1 MPAITDV
8 GPRKSRSLASS
19 IPRRRWRIALLLGV
33 GVLVN
38 FSDRVNLTVSHAA
51 LHAEFGITDV
61 TFGYLSA
68 AYFWT
73 YGLCQLPV
81 GVVLD
86 RFGVR
91 RVGRIST
98 FLWSVASLLAAVSP
112 SLGSFFAARLLLG
125 IGEAPTFPANA
136 KAVGKWFPPQE
147 RSFATSIFDSSAKL
161 ASAIGVPVIGVLL
174 LRFGWRWSFAVTG
187 VVSFLYFLLFFAVY
201 RDPEDDPALTIEE
214 RNFIQH
220 EATQA
225 VASRL
230 AAEPKFLRLLTHR
243 KVIGAAIGFGAYNYT
258 FYLLLTWLP
267 SYLAS
272 ELNIDMLHSFVYTG
286 VPWIVATITDLCI
299 GGILVD
305 HLIQRGWNTNLV
317 RRSVLI
323 GGMVLGLGVLACARA
338 HTPTT
343 ALVGITVSLAGL
355 AAAAPVAWSL
365 PSLISPAASVGT
377 VGGIMNFSSQLS
389 GLAAPIIT
397 GSVVFLTHSFAAAFY
412 VAAAYLLIGIVAYVF
427 LLGCIEII
435 DTSSPPLD
443 LPSGAG

>member
-1 MPAITDV
+1 MTMPANAEA
-8 GPRKSRSLASS
+8 GPGKSRTLASS

-38 FSDRVNLTVSHAA
+38 FFDRVNLTVSHAS

-91 RVGRIST
+91 RVGRISS

-112 SLGSFFAARLLLG
+112 SLGALFAARLLLG
-125 IGEAPTFPANA
+125 VGEAPTFPANA

-174 LRFGWRWSFAVTG
+174 LRFGWRWSFALTG

-201 RDPEDDPALTIEE
+201 RDPEDDPSLTIEE
-214 RNFIQH
+214 RNFIQP
-220 EATQA
+220 EATLA
-225 VASRL
+225 VA
-230 AAEPKFLRLLTHR
+230 AQPTAEPTFVSLLTHR

-272 ELNIDMLHSFVYTG
+272 ELHIDMLHSFVYTS

-305 HLIQRGWNTNLV
+305 RLIQRGWNTNLV

-323 GGMVLGLGVLACARA
+323 GGMVMGLGILVCSRV
-338 HTPTT
+338 HTPTA
-343 ALVGITVSLAGL
+343 ALLGITVSLAGL

-365 PSLISPAASVGT
+365 PSLISPPASVGT

-389 GLAAPIIT
+389 GLAAPIVT
-397 GSVVFLTHSFAAAFY
+397 GYVVFLTHSFTAAFY
-412 VAAAYLLIGIVAYVF
+412 VAAAYLVLGIAAYIF
-427 LLGCIEII
+427 LLGSIEVI
-435 DTSSPPLD
+435 DTGVP
-443 LPSGAG
+443 AA